1 MKLLIR
7 RVKLFRKKRKKI
19 KLRMTKKVQVRFP
32 LVINL
37 KKISKIILAAQNKKS
52 SNFLINWQ
60 IFNLKS

>member
-19 KLRMTKKVQVRFP
+19 KLRMTKKVQVRFL